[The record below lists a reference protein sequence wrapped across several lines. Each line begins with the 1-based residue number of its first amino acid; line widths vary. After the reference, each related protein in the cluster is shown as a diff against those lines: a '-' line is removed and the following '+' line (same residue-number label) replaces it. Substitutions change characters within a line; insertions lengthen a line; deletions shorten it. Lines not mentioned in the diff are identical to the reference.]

1 MFFLLE
7 QEYFLNE
14 RCTRFFLVALSH
26 DTLENYYRTNFAMM
40 QNFKY
45 SLTELNDMMPW
56 EREIYLTLLN
66 EHLKDLDDRRKTD
79 KGTM

>member
-1 MFFLLE
+1 
-7 QEYFLNE
+7 
-14 RCTRFFLVALSH
+14 
-26 DTLENYYRTNFAMM
+26 MM